1 MNLTFGTHL
10 QLHSFSNVK
19 FKNSTRFNNLLVVLL
34 IPTFANMGAATSY
47 AQKLVTVDQA
57 AF

>member
-19 FKNSTRFNNLLVVLL
+19 FKNSTRFNILLVVRFQHLQTMVL
-34 IPTFANMGAATSY
+34 QRDANVGTEPLEFAA
-47 AQKLVTVDQA
+47 
-57 AF
+57 